1 MPLMPSAMPPLFI
14 KAVKDICSMNTFE
27 KLFKRWSKLLTFRL
41 YNTIVS
47 RTTNY
52 LKKDFFFR
60 LVTSVGQRKN
70 SESHEESNLT
80 PSDLRSGALALSHRD
95 SSVSEVCYEVHMTR
109 VLHTARISN
118 DDSMM
123 SLLFLSKNITLSTLL
138 IQAVCRTRV
147 VWTS

>member
-1 MPLMPSAMPPLFI
+1 MPLMLSAMPPLFI

-52 LKKDFFFR
+52 IKKDFFFR

-95 SSVSEVCYEVHMTR
+95 SSVSEVCNEVHMTR